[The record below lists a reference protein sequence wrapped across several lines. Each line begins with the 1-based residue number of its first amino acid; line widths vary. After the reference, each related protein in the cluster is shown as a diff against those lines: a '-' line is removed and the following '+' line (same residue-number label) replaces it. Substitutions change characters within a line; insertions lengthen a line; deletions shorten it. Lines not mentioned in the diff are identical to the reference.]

1 MPGEKPSPFPTA
13 AQPPKKKP
21 KGDPWS
27 HEYHVEVEEFYLNR
41 AVSSFKEMKRLE
53 ASRDHDLE
61 SAAKHRKK
69 ALELAPA
76 SDGATTAQLEG
87 LYNEVLVRNGMTP
100 TDEATTTEKATE
112 EVGGSETL
120 GWPEKPKKAGQ
131 HQKGEK
137 DE

>member
-1 MPGEKPSPFPTA
+1 
-13 AQPPKKKP
+13 
-21 KGDPWS
+21 
-27 HEYHVEVEEFYLNR
+27 
-41 AVSSFKEMKRLE
+41 MKRLE

-61 SAAKHRKK
+61 SAA
-69 ALELAPA
+69 ELAPA

-131 HQKGEK
+131 QHGNDLDLCELE
-137 DE
+137 D